1 MRRDV
6 GNEKAVL
13 YNRRANPCRRPK
25 SEWLGGART
34 AAYLGVTA
42 MTIWRWER
50 DPKLAFPASTVIHGR
65 KYWNRND
72 IDAWM
77 RRMATSKAMA
87 TEKVAGGSR

>member
-1 MRRDV
+1 MSKT
-6 GNEKAVL
+6 E
-13 YNRRANPCRRPK
+13 
-25 SEWLGGART
+25 SEWLGCAQT

-65 KYWNRND
+65 KYWSRDD

-77 RRMATSKAMA
+77 RRMATGKASA
-87 TEKVAGGSR
+87 TEKSRVSVAAQSDLTGGPLAESGSQS

>member
-1 MRRDV
+1 MSEV
-6 GNEKAVL
+6 E
-13 YNRRANPCRRPK
+13 

-50 DPKLAFPASTVIHGR
+50 DPKLAFPAASVIHGR
-65 KYWNRND
+65 KYWNRSD

-77 RRMATSKAMA
+77 RRMAIRNA
-87 TEKVAGGSR
+87 TATAKVAATVPAKVGGRHD